1 MISQHCYLESILQ
14 KEGMDQAN
22 PIGMLLEHN
31 AKFEPNLD
39 GNIESHSNLYA
50 WLMGKLQFIAN
61 AKVEVMKIQHGLY
74 KHLDMVSPI
83 CYSST
88 TPQ

>member
-50 WLMGKLQFIAN
+50 
-61 AKVEVMKIQHGLY
+61 
-74 KHLDMVSPI
+74 
-83 CYSST
+83 
-88 TPQ
+88 